1 MIAFTQIQPAAN
13 AVPLNV
19 ESMSKTTE
27 ELINLLLIQV
37 ERVQHCLQG
46 IIISNQSSVRTGL
59 QQADDALE
67 RLVNACQTVG
77 FKGLSDIGLH
87 IGINIRLFQTPQH
100 TFKTEQL
107 TLLLDWLSHVQI
119 YLPNFTDER
128 ARQGIVKGL
137 DNKQWAEPLSSEVL
151 NTLVLQ
157 IESEIKNISEHTEL
171 LRIEKATDADISITL
186 PSDVNQELLEL
197 LLQEL
202 PVLTQQFSE
211 AVQRLQ
217 SSGSEQDVM
226 IAQRIA
232 HTLKG
237 SANTVGIKGI
247 AILTHHLEDILI
259 ACSKAQKIPHA
270 LANALLDASDCLE
283 SMSEAL
289 LGFNAPPEN
298 AKAVLQTILD
308 WANRFDKGEW
318 PNETIEADTVTAQT
332 PDTVSNESDESIA
345 STALQPTMVRV
356 AADKVENL
364 FRLSGE
370 SITLN
375 SQAQESIR
383 VMKKQLQD
391 IHLQFGLLKKL
402 GDELEQLIDI
412 RNLSGHAITTP
423 NPDFDNL
430 EMDQYNE
437 LHTVSRRMA
446 EAALD
451 AREIGLDINREMDKI
466 NEVLEQQQNLVIEVQ
481 DVAMQTRLVSVSS
494 IAPRLQRCLRQTCR
508 LTGKQ
513 SDLFFTGE
521 NLLIDGDTLNA
532 LIDPLLHIL
541 RNAIDHGIEHEPDR
555 LPLNKPRKGRIAI
568 EFGREGN
575 NLLVRCQDD
584 GRGLDLTAIRAAAEK
599 RGWLTPGQS
608 VTTTELQRFILRP
621 NFSTRDISTQ
631 TSGRGVGISTVLSQI
646 KSLGG
651 KLNMESE
658 AGKGLTIELNI
669 PLPLSLTHVLLVN
682 VGQHRVTIANNGITQ
697 IHYIGEM
704 ALITANHQEK
714 LSLDG
719 KTYEFLKL
727 DKLLKFSRQSKH
739 NGDYG
744 AILLVQHDDKTT
756 AILVDSII
764 DTRDVVIKSLGHY
777 LGKMQGFVGA
787 TIFGDGS
794 VKPVID
800 LPALLRATS
809 HHMINN
815 DDDDEPE
822 TFETHEFK
830 LPSVLIVDDSL
841 SQRRSLEQLLE
852 DAGYKVHTAR
862 DGIEAIELLPQ
873 IKPDLVLTDLEM
885 PRMNGIELTA
895 HIRAQY
901 NEQRLPV
908 MMVTSRT
915 TLKHRQ
921 LAEKAGVDFYLTKP
935 VPDEELIVKIQ
946 ALMEQAVNKQ
956 PSII

>member
-1 MIAFTQIQPAAN
+1 MTAFASIQSPIDS
-13 AVPLNV
+13 P
-19 ESMSKTTE
+19 SMSKTTE
-27 ELINLLLIQV
+27 ELISLLLIQV
-37 ERVQHCLQG
+37 ERIQHCLQG
-46 IIISNQSSVRTGL
+46 ININDQSSLYTGL
-59 QQADDALE
+59 QHADDALE

-77 FKGLSDIGLH
+77 FKGLSDM
-87 IGINIRLFQTPQH
+87 GIHVSTNIHSFQAQLP
-100 TFKTEQL
+100 TFKAEQL
-107 TLLLDWLSHVQI
+107 QLLRDWMFQVHT
-119 YLPNFTDER
+119 YLPNFNEAR
-128 ARQGIVKGL
+128 ARQQVTKGL
-137 DNKQWAEPLSSEVL
+137 SDEHWAIPLSPDAL
-151 NTLVLQ
+151 DAFALQ
-157 IESEIKNISEHTEL
+157 LDSEIKSINEHTEPF
-171 LRIEKATDADISITL
+171 RIEIATDADISITL
-186 PSDVNQELLEL
+186 PNDVNQELLEL

-202 PVLTQQFSE
+202 PILTQQFSE
-211 AVQRLQ
+211 SVQRLQ
-217 SSGSEQDVM
+217 SSGNEQDIM
-226 IAQRIA
+226 IAQRLA

-237 SANTVGIKGI
+237 SANTVGVKGI
-247 AILTHHLEDILI
+247 AVLTHHLEDILI
-259 ACSKAQKIPHA
+259 VCAKAQKIPSA
-270 LANALLDASDCLE
+270 LADALLDASDCLE

-308 WANRFDKGEW
+308 WANRFDKEEW
-318 PNETIEADTVTAQT
+318 PDETIDTASAVVQ
-332 PDTVSNESDESIA
+332 PSDTTSHESNEHLA
-345 STALQPTMVRV
+345 SNLQPTMVRV
-356 AADKVENL
+356 AAEKIENL

-383 VMKKQLQD
+383 VMKKQLKD

-402 GDELEQLIDI
+402 GDELEQLIDVK
-412 RNLSGHAITTP
+412 NFSGQAITTT
-423 NPDFDNL
+423 NSDFDSL

-446 EAALD
+446 EAAVD
-451 AREIGLDINREMDKI
+451 AREIGFDINREMEKI
-466 NEVLEQQQNLVIEVQ
+466 GEVLEQQQNLVIEVQ

-494 IAPRLQRCLRQTCR
+494 IAPRLQRCIRQTCR

-513 SDLFFTGE
+513 SDLLFTGE

-541 RNAIDHGIEHEPDR
+541 RNAIDHGIEHESER
-555 LPLNKPRKGRIAI
+555 LPLNKSRKGRITI

-575 NLLVRCQDD
+575 HLLVRCQDD
-584 GRGLDLTAIRAAAEK
+584 GRGLDYPAIRAAAEK
-599 RGWLTPGQS
+599 RDWLAPGQS

-631 TSGRGVGISTVLSQI
+631 TSGRGVGISAVLNQI

-651 KLNMESE
+651 KLSMESE
-658 AGKGLTIELNI
+658 ADKGLMIELNI

-719 KTYEFLKL
+719 KTYAFLKL
-727 DKLLKFSRQSKH
+727 DKLLKFSQQSKH

-744 AILLVQHDDKTT
+744 AILLVQHEDKTT

-764 DTRDVVIKSLGHY
+764 DTRDVVIKNLGHY
-777 LGKMQGFVGA
+777 LGKMSGFLGA

-800 LPALLRATS
+800 LPTLLRATS
-809 HHMINN
+809 HIITN
-815 DDDDEPE
+815 DDDEPE
-822 TFETHEFK
+822 IAESTEFER
-830 LPSVLIVDDSL
+830 LSILIVDDSL
-841 SQRRSLEQLLE
+841 SQRRALEQLLE
-852 DAGYKVHTAR
+852 DTGYKVHTAR
-862 DGIEAIELLPQ
+862 DGFEAIELLPQ
-873 IKPDLVLTDLEM
+873 IKPNLVLTDLEM
-885 PRMNGIELTA
+885 PRINGIELTA

-908 MMVTSRT
+908 IMVTSRT

-921 LAEKAGVDFYLTKP
+921 LAEKAGVDVYLTKP

-946 ALMEQAVNKQ
+946 AFMDQV
-956 PSII
+956 IRR

>member
-1 MIAFTQIQPAAN
+1 MIAFTQIQPIASTA
-13 AVPLNV
+13 PLNAG
-19 ESMSKTTE
+19 SMSKTTE

-87 IGINIRLFQTPQH
+87 VGNNIRLFQTPQH

-107 TLLLDWLSHVQI
+107 TLLLDWLSHVHI
-119 YLPNFTDER
+119 YLPNFNDGQ
-128 ARQGIVKGL
+128 AQQGILKGL
-137 DNKQWAEPLSSEVL
+137 DNKQWAEPLSYELL
-151 NTLVLQ
+151 NTLALQ
-157 IESEIKNISEHTEL
+157 IASEIKSISEHTEL

-211 AVQRLQ
+211 AIQRLQ
-217 SSGSEQDVM
+217 ISGSEQDVM

-247 AILTHHLEDILI
+247 AVLTHHLEDILI
-259 ACSKAQKIPHA
+259 ACSKAQKTPSA

-289 LGFNAPPEN
+289 LGFTPPPEN

-318 PNETIEADTVTAQT
+318 PNETIEAIETSPM
-332 PDTVSNESDESIA
+332 PDTVGNDGEEPVA
-345 STALQPTMVRV
+345 TTALQPTMVRV

-391 IHLQFGLLKKL
+391 MRLQFGLLKKL

-412 RNLSGHAITTP
+412 KNLSGQAITAT

-446 EAALD
+446 EAAVD
-451 AREIGLDINREMDKI
+451 AREIGLDINREMDKV

-532 LIDPLLHIL
+532 IIDPLLHIL
-541 RNAIDHGIEHEPDR
+541 RNAIDHGIEHEADR
-555 LPLNKPRKGRIAI
+555 LPVNKPRKGRIAI

-584 GRGLDLTAIRAAAEK
+584 GRGLDLVAIRAAAEK

-658 AGKGLTIELNI
+658 AGKGLMIELNI

-682 VGQHRVTIANNGITQ
+682 VGQHRVTIANSGITQ

-704 ALITANHQEK
+704 SLITANNQEK

-739 NGDYG
+739 NGEYG

-756 AILVDSII
+756 AVLVDSII

-800 LPALLRATS
+800 LPALLRTTS
-809 HHMINN
+809 HHDINN
-815 DDDDEPE
+815 DDDEPE
-822 TFETHEFK
+822 TFETHDFK

-862 DGIEAIELLPQ
+862 DGIEAIELLAQ

-921 LAEKAGVDFYLTKP
+921 LAEKAGVDCYLTKP

-946 ALMEQAVNKQ
+946 TLMEQAVNKQ
-956 PSII
+956 PAII